1 MHIRWR
7 GLELPGS
14 VVADSATLTN
24 TYGKF
29 TAEPFER
36 GFGTTVGNSL
46 RRILLS
52 SLEGSAVTQ
61 IKLGGAQ
68 HEFTTIKGVQEDVT
82 DIVLAVKS
90 LVVKNHSDSTR
101 VVRVE
106 KSLKGPITGADVQVD
121 ESVEVVSQDLV
132 LATLTDDVPFELEM
146 VIENGRGYVPSSE
159 HSPDGHEIGIIPV
172 DAVFSPVT
180 RVRYEVEET
189 RVGQKTNYDKL
200 TLEVWTDG
208 TITPEM
214 ALVEAAKILRKH
226 LNPFVGYTSPGASIH
241 AAAGE
246 TGSTGAGSVGTG
258 VLDLEKL
265 EAPLD
270 SRLGMLISQLSLSH
284 RAENSLIRND
294 ITTLGQLVKKTR
306 DEVAN
311 LQSAGEQTLQEIE
324 DKLKELGVSFGM
336 ESIDTHS

>member
-7 GLELPGS
+7 GLELPSS
-14 VVADSATLTN
+14 VVSDAKTLTG

-29 TAEPFER
+29 VAEPFER

-46 RRILLS
+46 RRVLLS

-61 IKLGGAQ
+61 IKVGSAL
-68 HEFTTIKGVQEDVT
+68 HEFSTVKGVLEDVT

-101 VVRVE
+101 VIRVE
-106 KSLKGPITGADVQVD
+106 KSTKGPITGADVQTD
-121 ESVEVVSQDLV
+121 EAVEVVSKDLV

-146 VIENGRGYVPSSE
+146 VVENGRGYVPASE
-159 HSPDGHEIGIIPV
+159 HSPDVQEIGIIPV

-200 TLEVWTDG
+200 TMEIWTNG
-208 TITPEM
+208 TVTPDM

-226 LNPFVGYTSPGASIH
+226 LNPFVGYSQQGPSVNLPPVIDWTKITPEPATVLTWDVPQLELSVRAQNCLSS
-241 AAAGE
+241 AGIRKVSELVVLTREQILEMRNAGDQTAEEIE
-246 TGSTGAGSVGTG
+246 T
-258 VLDLEKL
+258 KL
-265 EAPLD
+265 FELGLK
-270 SRLGMLISQLSLSH
+270 LGMLPVE
-284 RAENSLIRND
+284 A
-294 ITTLGQLVKKTR
+294 
-306 DEVAN
+306 
-311 LQSAGEQTLQEIE
+311 
-324 DKLKELGVSFGM
+324 
-336 ESIDTHS
+336 

>member
-14 VVADSATLTN
+14 VEADSKTLTG

-61 IKLGGAQ
+61 MKLGGSL
-68 HEFTTIKGVQEDVT
+68 HEFTTIKGVLEDVT

-90 LVVKNHSDSTR
+90 LVVKNQSDSTR
-101 VVRVE
+101 VIRVE
-106 KSLKGPITGADVQVD
+106 KSTKGPVTAADIQTD
-121 ESVEVVSQDLV
+121 EAVEVVNQELV

-146 VIENGRGYVPSSE
+146 VVENGRGYVPCSE
-159 HSPDGHEIGIIPV
+159 HSPEGQEIGIIPV

-200 TLEVWTDG
+200 TLEIWTDG

-226 LNPFVGYTSPGASIH
+226 LNPFVGYTSPGSAVH
-241 AAAGE
+241 
-246 TGSTGAGSVGTG
+246 GAGGES
-258 VLDLEKL
+258 LLNL
-265 EAPLD
+265 EAPLE
-270 SRLGMLISQLSLSH
+270 SRLGMLVSDLRLSL
-284 RAENSLIRND
+284 RASNCLEVEGIQTLKDLVTKSREEVLELRN
-294 ITTLGQLVKKTR
+294 
-306 DEVAN
+306 
-311 LQSAGEQTLQEIE
+311 AGETTLQEIE
-324 DKLKELGVSFGM
+324 EKLAELGLSLGM
-336 ESIDTHS
+336 AAAGIES

>member
-241 AAAGE
+241 AAAGD
-246 TGSTGAGSVGTG
+246 TGSTGAGSGGAG

>member
-7 GLELPGS
+7 GLELP
-14 VVADSATLTN
+14 SAVTPELGTLTG

-46 RRILLS
+46 RRVLLS

-61 IKLGGAQ
+61 IKLAGAL

-101 VVRVE
+101 VIRVE
-106 KSLKGPITGADVQVD
+106 RSTRGQVTAADIQTD
-121 ESVEVVSQDLV
+121 EAVEVVNKELV

-146 VIENGRGYVPSSE
+146 VVENGRGYVPASE
-159 HSPDGHEIGIIPV
+159 HSQASQEIGIIPV

-180 RVRYEVEET
+180 RVKYEVEET

-200 TLEVWTDG
+200 TLEIWTDG
-208 TITPEM
+208 TITPEL

-226 LNPFVGYTSPGASIH
+226 LNPFVSYTRPGPSVSLP
-241 AAAGE
+241 AAA
-246 TGSTGAGSVGTG
+246 ALFAV
-258 VLDLEKL
+258 
-265 EAPLD
+265 EAPLE
-270 SRLGMLISQLSLSH
+270 SRLGMLVSDLRLSL
-284 RAENSLIRND
+284 RANNCLHEAGIETLKDLVSRSREELLEVRNFGD
-294 ITTLGQLVKKTR
+294 T
-306 DEVAN
+306 
-311 LQSAGEQTLQEIE
+311 TLQEIE
-324 DKLKELGVSFGM
+324 AKLRELGLELGM
-336 ESIDTHS
+336 SLPVGVDA